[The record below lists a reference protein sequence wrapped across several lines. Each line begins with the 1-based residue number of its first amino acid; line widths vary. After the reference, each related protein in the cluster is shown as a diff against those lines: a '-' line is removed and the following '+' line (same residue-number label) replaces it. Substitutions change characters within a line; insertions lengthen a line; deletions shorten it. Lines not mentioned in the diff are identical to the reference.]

1 MTRAQPPKAETNDPL
16 VRTMRE
22 TCAHFT
28 DAADEANFL
37 ARPFLVLLAE
47 LLCRI
52 FGKIEDIV
60 LLWRAGLIP
69 PPAPKPEQAP
79 RVRTRKIRNRTRR
92 RRTNRRTPVLR
103 PLGFGGPKSRTPAFA
118 IEYTPPHARK
128 PAPTRRIDRPPK
140 AANPPQI
147 SAIPRPIRTPSSL
160 RYQNNL
166 MPSTSHAPAPAR
178 TAPTPPP
185 DC

>member
-1 MTRAQPPKAETNDPL
+1 
-16 VRTMRE
+16 MRE
-22 TCAHFT
+22 TCANFT

-79 RVRTRKIRNRTRR
+79 RVRTRQIRNRTSRT
-92 RRTNRRTPVLR
+92 RTNRRTPRIRPAARGLR
-103 PLGFGGPKSRTPAFA
+103 H
-118 IEYTPPHARK
+118 HARARTYPTAIDRGPLPPLK
-128 PAPTRRIDRPPK
+128 PAPTRRIDRYPK
-140 AANPPQI
+140 
-147 SAIPRPIRTPSSL
+147 TPKN
-160 RYQNNL
+160 QQKH
-166 MPSTSHAPAPAR
+166 PSHSHAHFI
-178 TAPTPPP
+178 TLS
-185 DC
+185 